1 VTDIKK
7 DILWRVYLM
16 YFSILLFAIAIIVK
30 LFYIQI
36 KEGAE
41 LTALAQTQELRAF
54 NLEANRGNIL
64 AADGSLLATSV
75 PVFEVRMDVASPNIP
90 DKYFLD
96 NLDELSAGLAKILQ
110 SKSKR
115 EFKSY
120 LLKNRKKGKRYVL
133 LGRKVQ
139 YEQLKEIKKLPILKR
154 GKHRGG
160 LISIQ
165 TPKRVF
171 PFGELA
177 ARTIGYENKSEKYF
191 VGLEGAYSDILTG
204 KDGKLV
210 MRRINH
216 GDWIPIHDENEV
228 EPVDGNDIVTTI
240 DINIQDI
247 ADNALL
253 RQLLHNK
260 AFQGCA
266 VVMEVQTGHIKAIAN
281 LRYDSTDRKY
291 KETYNYA
298 VGASIE
304 PGSTFKLA
312 NMLVALEDD
321 KFKLT
326 DSIITGVGFA
336 VINGIQVQ
344 DVHKIGNGRVT
355 IRDVFEYSSN
365 VGMAKLITS
374 AYDNEAAKYVDG
386 LYDMSLNQPLGL
398 EIIGEGQPF
407 IKHPEKSK
415 SWWGTSLT
423 VMSFGY
429 EVKQTP
435 LQTLSYFNA
444 IANDGKMV
452 KPVLV
457 TEVRTGDVSKERF
470 GTEVINKK
478 IASHETIDTVKSLL
492 EGVVKRGTAR
502 RAFYGTPYQVAG
514 KTGTAKIVKDGRY
527 TRDYNASFVGYFPA
541 DDPKYTCI
549 VAINKP
555 TEEGYYGGVVAAPA
569 FREIADKI
577 YSTSLVLDLKYETKY
592 GRADEP
598 VRNNPVNYSD
608 LKDIYSSLD
617 INTVDYL
624 HNDPWAIAQLNNEII
639 ELESVEF
646 SLHHIPNVKGMN
658 AKDAVYLL
666 ENMGVKTKLSGR
678 GMVKSQSIKA
688 GTQLK
693 KGQTINLK
701 LAAY

>member
-478 IASHETIDTVKSLL
+478 IASQETIDTVKSLL